1 MGLFD
6 VAANCFM
13 KKYATFGGRATRKEF
28 IYWNVFKVISYIFVF
43 CLVIGM
49 FMLKG
54 EINEGAAFMG
64 VGLLSVLYIV
74 PSISLIVRRLH
85 DSGSPMSNLILLV
98 FGLIPYVGFIFNI
111 WLLVVLLKPS
121 AEDNKWGPKSVKTK
135 IEVKNVDL

>member
-6 VAANCFM
+6 TAANCFM
-13 KKYATFGGRATRKEF
+13 RKYATCSGRATRKEF
-28 IYWNVFKVISYIFVF
+28 ISWVVFKIISCIFVF
-43 CLVIGM
+43 CLVSGM

-54 EINEGAAFMG
+54 EINIWAASFG
-64 VGLLSVLYIV
+64 VVLLSVIYIV

-98 FGLIPYVGFIFNI
+98 FGFIPYIGFVFTI

-121 AEDNKWGPKSVKTK
+121 AEENKR
-135 IEVKNVDL
+135 